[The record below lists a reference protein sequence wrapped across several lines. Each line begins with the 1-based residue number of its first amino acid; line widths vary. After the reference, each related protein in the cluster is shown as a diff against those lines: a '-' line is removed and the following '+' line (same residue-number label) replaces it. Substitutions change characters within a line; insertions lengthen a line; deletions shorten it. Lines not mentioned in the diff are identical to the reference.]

1 MSVATATKAAPVK
14 RRARFSRVGNAR
26 VMLRDF
32 DRGALLSGLTYGQFS
47 LIDLI
52 QATLET
58 TGPAHV
64 TISTWS
70 AGFYD
75 VDAAETFRDNG
86 LMLSCRFVLD
96 SSQQKRGQAT
106 AFDVAELFGR
116 ENVRTTR
123 SHAKFVT
130 VTNDDG
136 WRVAITS
143 SMNLNLNQRVEQ
155 FMMVDDPGTCGMFL
169 GFVDE
174 LFLSEPFSVED
185 RTLPALPGLD
195 GESALGIEA
204 TNWRKIERGRF
215 PKIGRFE

>member
-1 MSVATATKAAPVK
+1 M
-14 RRARFSRVGNAR
+14 
-26 VMLRDF
+26 
-32 DRGALLSGLTYGQFS
+32 
-47 LIDLI
+47 
-52 QATLET
+52 
-58 TGPAHV
+58 
-64 TISTWS
+64 
-70 AGFYD
+70 
-75 VDAAETFRDNG
+75 DAAATFRDNG

-185 RTLPALPGLD
+185 RTLPALPGLE

-204 TNWRKIERGRF
+204 TNWRKIARGRF